1 MPPTPPALAT
11 PPTIRRRRR
20 TPAHYYESI
29 DYVDAANVVQ
39 RRRNDSAP
47 NFDASLNQ
55 QTDADAARR
64 RASASGASGSSSS
77 STTTR
82 YALTLFVGALT
93 GVTAWA
99 IEGST
104 GAVISM
110 QAALMNA
117 YYSEAPGTTTALF
130 AATATVLGCVAGW
143 FAVYYAPLASGGGVT
158 QVMATLNGAN
168 IPGLLSGRTLSAKIA
183 GTACGVGSALAIGP
197 EGPMV
202 HVGAGIASVCTLY
215 WPRKKLC
222 SDLVGNGGNERGRGG
237 ESASDDDEDEDETS
251 SSSSSSEE
259 ETDSD
264 VEGLASPM
272 ILRDGRREAGAR
284 RHRHR
289 NGRRRR
295 RRRRHRDAG
304 AGRAGLI
311 ARILFGAAPKLDD
324 DVLLDLASQSTQRDF
339 ISAGAAAGLAAA
351 FGAPIGGV
359 LFSFEEASTF
369 WSQRTMWRCLMCA
382 AMASFVLALLDL
394 RGNPGMVFITG
405 DTLRATTPRDYFH
418 QLPFFVIVAAIAGL
432 TGAMFNQIQAFMS
445 RFRPS
450 ASNKLA
456 RMIECA
462 FVVLATVGIRF
473 AASAYA
479 GQCMTPPD
487 AWAKDD
493 FGVRFNCAEG
503 EINDIA
509 TVFFIYPGKSIGWM
523 FGMAE
528 HVWGEAYGFT
538 PQGLAIAAGCY
549 LLMMALAFGIA
560 VPGGLFMPSLFL
572 GACTGGCAGL
582 VLKNALPEAWDI
594 QPGLY
599 SLIGATS
606 ALGGV
611 FRSSVSLVVIMV
623 ESTNGQAFVFAI
635 IVAVV
640 VSNAVGN
647 YLAHGIY
654 HSELQRSATVAYL
667 PKEPSKTLAEKT
679 AADVMAVP
687 PAYLPEI
694 ASRDVVTSLLEH
706 TTHNGFPVV
715 DNRGKLSGLILRSQL
730 EVLLAAPRGDAAP
743 GADART
749 QARLDLDM
757 RVSHIRRAA
766 TEDAISTS
774 LAPASRGAMVT
785 PGVAQRLLDETV
797 DAIEVDRVM
806 MRQSDAQTT
815 PTNHRRSAV
824 DDVLSPSPL
833 SSSAADVIDIATYM
847 HSAPL
852 SVHLDFP
859 ARRAHDVFL
868 SQALRHL
875 VVVDG
880 DYAVQG
886 VITRKDLIGC

>member
-1 MPPTPPALAT
+1 
-11 PPTIRRRRR
+11 
-20 TPAHYYESI
+20 
-29 DYVDAANVVQ
+29 
-39 RRRNDSAP
+39 
-47 NFDASLNQ
+47 
-55 QTDADAARR
+55 
-64 RASASGASGSSSS
+64 
-77 STTTR
+77 
-82 YALTLFVGALT
+82 
-93 GVTAWA
+93 
-99 IEGST
+99 
-104 GAVISM
+104 M

-130 AATATVLGCVAGW
+130 AATATVLGCLAGW

-202 HVGAGIASVCTLY
+202 HIGAGIASVCTLY

-222 SDLVGNGGNERGRGG
+222 SDLVVGNEGGRGG
-237 ESASDDDEDEDETS
+237 RSASDDEEEAST
-251 SSSSSSEE
+251 SSSEE

-264 VEGLASPM
+264 GDGDDIEGLASPM
-272 ILRDGRREAGAR
+272 ILRDGRRGGASGR
-284 RHRHR
+284 RNGHGDNGR
-289 NGRRRR
+289 GRRRR
-295 RRRRHRDAG
+295 RRRRRRDAG
-304 AGRAGLI
+304 AGRAGLL
-311 ARILFGAAPKLDD
+311 ARILFGAASKLDD

-432 TGAMFNQIQAFMS
+432 TGAMFNQIQAFTS

-456 RMIECA
+456 RMFECA

-538 PQGLAIAAGCY
+538 PQGLATAAGCY

-694 ASRDVVTSLLEH
+694 ASREVVTSLLEH

-715 DNRGKLSGLILRSQL
+715 DDRGKLSGLILRSQL
-730 EVLLAAPRGDAAP
+730 EVLLAAPRGDSAP

-766 TEDAISTS
+766 TDDATLTS
-774 LAPASRGAMVT
+774 SALVATTSRGAMVT

-815 PTNHRRSAV
+815 PMNHRRAAADADADAV
-824 DDVLSPSPL
+824 STPSPL
-833 SSSAADVIDIATYM
+833 SSSTADVVDIATYM

-880 DYAVQG
+880 DYTVQG

>member
-1 MPPTPPALAT
+1 
-11 PPTIRRRRR
+11 
-20 TPAHYYESI
+20 
-29 DYVDAANVVQ
+29 
-39 RRRNDSAP
+39 
-47 NFDASLNQ
+47 
-55 QTDADAARR
+55 
-64 RASASGASGSSSS
+64 
-77 STTTR
+77 
-82 YALTLFVGALT
+82 
-93 GVTAWA
+93 
-99 IEGST
+99 
-104 GAVISM
+104 
-110 QAALMNA
+110 
-117 YYSEAPGTTTALF
+117 
-130 AATATVLGCVAGW
+130 
-143 FAVYYAPLASGGGVT
+143 
-158 QVMATLNGAN
+158 
-168 IPGLLSGRTLSAKIA
+168 
-183 GTACGVGSALAIGP
+183 
-197 EGPMV
+197 
-202 HVGAGIASVCTLY
+202 
-215 WPRKKLC
+215 
-222 SDLVGNGGNERGRGG
+222 
-237 ESASDDDEDEDETS
+237 
-251 SSSSSSEE
+251 
-259 ETDSD
+259 
-264 VEGLASPM
+264 
-272 ILRDGRREAGAR
+272 
-284 RHRHR
+284 
-289 NGRRRR
+289 
-295 RRRRHRDAG
+295 
-304 AGRAGLI
+304 
-311 ARILFGAAPKLDD
+311 
-324 DVLLDLASQSTQRDF
+324 
-339 ISAGAAAGLAAA
+339 
-351 FGAPIGGV
+351 
-359 LFSFEEASTF
+359 
-369 WSQRTMWRCLMCA
+369 
-382 AMASFVLALLDL
+382 MASFVLALLDL

>member
-1 MPPTPPALAT
+1 MPPTPPALET

-202 HVGAGIASVCTLY
+202 HIGAGIASVCTLY

-272 ILRDGRREAGAR
+272 ILRDGRRGAGAR